1 MGSAYVTRAL
11 LPALKRRY
19 PAGSARNGPMR
30 NGHVVFVGSM
40 AGQFPV
46 YGYCAYAATK
56 FAVRGFA
63 EGLQMELAAHPIRVT
78 LAHPAD
84 TDTPGYAAENQQK
97 VRVPRFAAP
106 IATTIYSTIYYLPL
120 SLTINS
126 TT

>member
-19 PAGSARNGPMR
+19 PAGSARGGPMR
-30 NGHVVFVGSM
+30 NGHIVFVGSM

-46 YGYCAYAATK
+46 YGYGAYAASK

-63 EGLQMELAAHPIRVT
+63 EGVQMELAAHPIRVT

-84 TDTPGYAAENQQK
+84 TDTPGYAVENKLK
-97 VRVPRFAAP
+97 VSASR
-106 IATTIYSTIYYLPL
+106 L
-120 SLTINS
+120 N
-126 TT
+126 